1 MEKYL
6 NFVKVI
12 LDECGKVLSFEA
24 LPNSNIKSVVI
35 EIKLY
40 LLESDLDYECF
51 TFVKDD
57 IEVPISLNLRTPDI
71 IQNYYDL
78 YSAKRDNIKFL

>member
-6 NFVKVI
+6 DFVKVI
-12 LDECGKVLSFEA
+12 LDERGNVLRFEA
-24 LPNSNIKSVVI
+24 LPDSNIKSVVI

-40 LLESDLDYECF
+40 LLENDLDYECF

-57 IEVPISLNLRTPDI
+57 IEVPISSNLRTPDI

-78 YSAKRDNIKFL
+78 YFAKRNNKIF